1 MSVIFVL
8 IKLFFLKYIIQ
19 LKDYQLSHHETR
31 RTVRKYPVSLLAN
44 DFFVP
49 MNVGSLFRI
58 ADAFGVE
65 KIYLCGDSPVPP
77 NKKINK
83 TARSTVKAVTYEYQE
98 NALETVNKL
107 KKDGYTIV
115 SLEITKHSID
125 IQDFE
130 MRPTDKICLIIGA
143 ESSGV
148 AQELLEAS
156 DAVVHIP
163 MFGQNS
169 SMNVA
174 TATSVAVFEIVKIYL
189 SV

>member
-1 MSVIFVL
+1 MFVL
-8 IKLFFLKYIIQ
+8 QYSH
-19 LKDYQLSHHETR
+19 LKDYQLSHHETQ
-31 RTVRKYPVSLLAN
+31 RTIKKYPLCLLAN

-65 KIYLCGDSPVPP
+65 KIYLCGDSPIPP

-83 TARSTVKAVTYEYQE
+83 TARATVKAVDYEYQE
-98 NALETVNKL
+98 IALETVNKL

-130 MRPTDKICLIIGA
+130 VRPADKICLIIGA
-143 ESSGV
+143 ESNGV

-174 TATSVAVFEIVKIYL
+174 TATSVAVFEIVKNYF
-189 SV
+189 ST